1 MFANKWIKG
10 GLIIFT
16 LMFLATW
23 ALQMDAWARAGGGR
37 SSGSR
42 GSRSAAPPKPY
53 VAPTTPKPSQPS
65 QTPTRQITPTPAPA
79 SQPSS
84 FMRSFGGGLLGGLA
98 GGLLFS
104 SLFGGG
110 AHAGGGLGGAGGLGG
125 SGISLVEILLFAGV
139 AYLVYRYIKNR
150 RKEAVATA
158 GYQSSM
164 GTVDLPPQPTYPP
177 VYDQPQAPE
186 GDLDLEQG
194 LSYIKQMD
202 PSFEEAKFQDQCMD
216 AFFKIQGAYANRDMA
231 GVRNLLTDQMY
242 RLLQADA
249 DKLKA
254 DKQIN
259 RLENIAVRSVDVT
272 EAWQESGADFITV
285 RVYANLLDY
294 TVDETSGAVLSGS
307 KTDPVKFEEYWTF
320 TRPVGNNPWQLSAIN
335 QPA

>member
-1 MFANKWIKG
+1 MLANKWIKG

-16 LMFLATW
+16 LMFLSTW
-23 ALQMDAWARAGGGR
+23 ALQLDAWARAGGGR
-37 SSGSR
+37 SMGSR

-53 VAPTTPKPSQPS
+53 VAPTTPKPTQPS
-65 QTPTRQITPTPAPA
+65 QTPPRQITPTPAPVA
-79 SQPSS
+79 QPSS

-104 SLFGGG
+104 TLFGGG
-110 AHAGGGLGGAGGLGG
+110 AHAGGGSGGLGG
-125 SGISLVEILLFAGV
+125 SGISLVEILLLAGV
-139 AYLVYRYIKNR
+139 GYLGYRYIKKR
-150 RKEAVATA
+150 REEAAATA
-158 GYQSSM
+158 GYQSSL
-164 GTVDLPPQPTYPP
+164 GSVELPPQPTYPP
-177 VYDQPQAPE
+177 AYDQPQAPA
-186 GDLDLEQG
+186 GDWDLEQG
-194 LSYIKQMD
+194 LGYIKQMD

-216 AFFKIQGAYANRDMA
+216 AFFKVQGAFANRDLS
-231 GVRNLLTDQMY
+231 GVRNLLTDEMY

-259 RLENIAVRSVDVT
+259 RLENIAVRSVDLT

-294 TVDETSGAVLSGS
+294 TVDETTGEVLSGS

-320 TRPVGNNPWQLSAIN
+320 SRPVGHNPWQLSAIN